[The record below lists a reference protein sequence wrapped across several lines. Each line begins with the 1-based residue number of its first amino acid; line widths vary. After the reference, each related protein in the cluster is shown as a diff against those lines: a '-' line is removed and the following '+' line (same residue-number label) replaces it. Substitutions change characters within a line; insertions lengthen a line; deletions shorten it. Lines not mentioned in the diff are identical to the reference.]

1 MGLFD
6 RVRCSYPINE
16 HFNNNMLQTKGLSNS
31 LAEYWISPAGEL
43 FEIDDYKAAD
53 FVEVDEFI
61 KEADSLVS
69 SLRLPPVPG
78 SKPGTKGS
86 IRLPRQNA
94 DVVIDR
100 AYRRDQKDFTLKDW
114 VSSFADR
121 LESIK

>member
-53 FVEVDEFI
+53 FVEVDDE
-61 KEADSLVS
+61 D
-69 SLRLPPVPG
+69 LRPWEKFQWIPNGNHGKVKPVYITDCIVVYPEQNPNA
-78 SKPGTKGS
+78 KWECCPRCS
-86 IRLPRQNA
+86 ICFRLGKITHVEILR
-94 DVVIDR
+94 
-100 AYRRDQKDFTLKDW
+100 
-114 VSSFADR
+114 
-121 LESIK
+121 

>member
-53 FVEVDEFI
+53 FVEVDDE
-61 KEADSLVS
+61 D
-69 SLRLPPVPG
+69 LRPWEKFQWIPNGNHGKVKPVYITDCIEVYP
-78 SKPGTKGS
+78 
-86 IRLPRQNA
+86 
-94 DVVIDR
+94 
-100 AYRRDQKDFTLKDW
+100 
-114 VSSFADR
+114 
-121 LESIK
+121 E